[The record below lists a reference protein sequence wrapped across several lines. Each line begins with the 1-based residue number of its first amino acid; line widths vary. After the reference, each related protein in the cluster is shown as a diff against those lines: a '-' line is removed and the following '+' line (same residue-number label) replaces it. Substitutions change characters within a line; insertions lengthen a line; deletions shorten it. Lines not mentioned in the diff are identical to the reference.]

1 MAFIEGRHAHSE
13 GTFNATLLPMRHQ
26 VDEPVLLG
34 EFWTKVS
41 EEIDLS
47 IDEWA
52 SLYRKGYAGESFF
65 FR

>member
-1 MAFIEGRHAHSE
+1 
-13 GTFNATLLPMRHQ
+13 MRHQ

-65 FR
+65 IR